1 MLLTGRAIYVGV
13 VDMYIR
19 RSTRTYKGKTYTNYV
34 LVESV
39 LTAKGPRQKTICSLG
54 DLKPRPHQEWLA
66 LARKLEHA
74 LAGQADL
81 LRPGDPVLNRFV
93 DKARGPA
100 SARSRS
106 VVSPPISAAPARGEA
121 AAGTP
126 SPSGPS
132 ADRGEYIAVDPR
144 RVSTEHHRE
153 AGPVHVGYQFCN
165 RLGLGD
171 ILSELGLSRGTRRLA
186 CAMILN
192 RLIEPASE
200 HATPQWIRRTA
211 LADILGAN
219 FDDLAADALYRVL
232 DRLHP
237 HRTAIE
243 AALVERERSL
253 FNLDR
258 TIYLYDLTSTYFE
271 GEAAANGKAQ
281 RGYSRDHRPDC
292 KQVVIGL
299 VVNRDGFP
307 IAHEV
312 FAGNTQDR
320 TTLATML
327 DRLKERV
334 GLPEGSTV
342 VVDRG
347 MAYDQ
352 NIAEITARKLHYLVA
367 SRQPERTRWLAD
379 FAEPDG
385 FTEVRRRPS
394 PRNPAQ
400 HKTRVEVKIRRDDDT
415 TYVLCRSAQRSD
427 KDRAI
432 RAKQEARLL
441 ADLEKFRQR
450 VSAGHLKRPAK
461 IAEAIGRLK
470 ERYPRVARYYELTVD
485 ADAAQFTATLKE
497 EERALAARL
506 DGCYLIKTD
515 RSDLSAEDFWRLYAL
530 LTRAED
536 AFRDMK
542 TPLAERPIYHQNEHR
557 VESHIFLCVLA
568 FHLLVAIEKTLLDR
582 GLHTSWASLRAKLKT
597 HQVCTIVLPTKGGR
611 TLRNRKASTPEKQVA
626 ELYALLGLSDRV
638 IKPLSRWTDSP
649 PSD

>member
-1 MLLTGRAIYVGV
+1 
-13 VDMYIR
+13 MYIR

-39 LTAKGPRQKTICSLG
+39 LTPKGPRQKTVCSLG
-54 DLKPRPHQEWLA
+54 DLKPRPHKEWLA
-66 LARKLEHA
+66 LARKLENA

-81 LRPGDPVLNRFV
+81 LQPADPALNRFV
-93 DKARGPA
+93 DKARDRKSRPAVALPSGRPGDSHA
-100 SARSRS
+100 SA
-106 VVSPPISAAPARGEA
+106 
-121 AAGTP
+121 T
-126 SPSGPS
+126 
-132 ADRGEYIAVDPR
+132 ADQGEYIAIDPR
-144 RVSTEHHRE
+144 RVTTEHHRE
-153 AGPVHVGYQFCN
+153 AGPVHVGYQFWN
-165 RLGLGD
+165 RLGLGE
-171 ILSELGLSRGTRRLA
+171 ILSVVGLASGTRQLA

-200 HATPQWIRRTA
+200 HATPAWIRRTA
-211 LADILGAN
+211 LADILGSN
-219 FDDLAADALYRVL
+219 FDGLVEDALYRVL
-232 DRLHP
+232 DKLHP
-237 HRTAIE
+237 HRAAIE
-243 AALVERERSL
+243 AALVERERNL

-327 DRLKERV
+327 DLLKRRV
-334 GLPEGSTV
+334 GLPEASTV

-352 NIAEITARKLHYLVA
+352 NIAEIKARKLHYLVA
-367 SRQPERTRWLAD
+367 SRQSERTQWLAD
-379 FAEPDG
+379 FADASG
-385 FTEVRRRPS
+385 FTEVLRPPS

-400 HKTRVEVKIRRDDDT
+400 HKTRVEVKIQREENT

-432 RAKQEARLL
+432 RTKQEGRLL
-441 ADLEKFRQR
+441 ADLDKLKQR
-450 VSAGHLKRPAK
+450 VSAGQLKRPEK

-470 ERYPRVARYYELTVD
+470 ERYPRVARYYELSIDPNTAQFSAILKED
-485 ADAAQFTATLKE
+485 ERAAAAQ
-497 EERALAARL
+497 L

-515 RSDLSAEDFWRLYAL
+515 RSDLSAPDFWRVYAL

-536 AFRDMK
+536 AFRDLK
-542 TPLAERPIYHQNEHR
+542 TPLGERPIYHHTERR
-557 VESHIFLCVLA
+557 VESHIFVCVLA

-582 GLHTSWASLRAKLKT
+582 GVHTSWASVRAILKT
-597 HQVCTIVLPTKGGR
+597 HQVCTIVLPTKGGQ
-611 TLRNRKASTPEKQVA
+611 TLRIRKASTPENEVA
-626 ELYALLGLSDRV
+626 QLYAQLRLTDQV
-638 IKPLSRWTDSP
+638 IKPASRWSDSP